1 MGNLVHEITN
11 LETKIE
17 IKDID
22 LSQNLITR
30 EDLQTRIAKTLKIGT
45 GTNIRLG
52 QKVALVLNRLSKNP
66 KK

>member
-22 LSQNLITR
+22 LGQNLITR
-30 EDLQTRIAKTLKIGT
+30 EDLQSGIAKILKIGT
-45 GTNIRLG
+45 GTNIKLG

>member
-1 MGNLVHEITN
+1 MGNLVQEITN

-30 EDLQTRIAKTLKIGT
+30 EDLQTRIVKTLKIGT